1 MFESQPDIVHRTTCS
16 CYLTYLYTRMYPQK
30 CHKILPTISYFVL
43 QNKKSCTSAQKRCR
57 EDTIFWAFLVGCRR
71 LVIFGIRQDIKM
83 AGLSGAC
90 SIILIKFILK
100 FFSCYFFLLRQ
111 TLFLF
116 CQKTKEV
123 KGTVAQEKLFN

>member
-1 MFESQPDIVHRTTCS
+1 MLLTNKRLFIYLFIYLFIHKNATKYFPQYHILFFKIKKAAPVH
-16 CYLTYLYTRMYPQK
+16 
-30 CHKILPTISYFVL
+30 
-43 QNKKSCTSAQKRCR
+43 KRCR
-57 EDTIFWAFLVGCRR
+57 EDTICLAFLVGCRR

-90 SIILIKFILK
+90 LIILIKFILK